1 MNKSVLKTLL
11 FLIICTLS
19 LLVNKLHAQT
29 IIREYNGTTYSD
41 PNVVISGCGGVAIEF
56 SISPQASHSYS
67 NYMWSR
73 IDNSVTQAPFS
84 NLPTPFEQFNTT
96 GVYGMTVTFDDYDSL
111 SATTTTKTI
120 TTGLNIIEVFDQP
133 EGSFFADVQSI
144 CVGGTITLTQTTPG
158 TFTSL
163 SFLVDNQLYPL
174 TGNTTTIT
182 LNDPGDYDV
191 VLSGTTTD
199 GCQFIYRQNDYI
211 HVEKP
216 YSTSFTASQTLSC
229 NTTQNVTFTAT
240 STDIDGGNVSPT
252 YFWDFG
258 DGTLDTT
265 SINTVTHSF
274 DSSLG
279 NDFNV
284 TVGTESNN
292 CTGTVNNSIDIYFR
306 SISTLYGTPTVSGD
320 CDEHILTYTPS
331 AIDPQLV
338 GMNITWDFGDGSS
351 PTVHSIG
358 DVVSHSFSN
367 ATPNPLNVTVT
378 ATLNGVADNSCSYT
392 DPQVIPILPQGGISI
407 SSNELEYCNENFNV
421 IVQANNLQNV
431 SAFYWVLDG
440 DTGNP
445 IGNNAMIDT
454 IAVSGTGS
462 HTIELYFDAQTG
474 DINDN
479 CALNSIDVYSAP
491 LTLTAAGQTQA
502 CEPANDTFFGSSTW
516 IDQTGTTVIN
526 PFDVDSE
533 EWMVI
538 NTVNNDTTYY
548 NTNPLNFSNLGH
560 GSYRITYSMTLDSI
574 GANPQCQYS
583 SIDYLYEVGEVFDYP
598 TLNVDTNP
606 ICIRTAVNFS
616 TTTTTD
622 TTGLGLSGEY
632 PIIYE
637 YRYGSNLDW
646 VDVGTNGLGTY
657 YYGDIVDDNRTAL
670 PGVFQVQLRALVN
683 GCPGE
688 PTTVFITIEPSE
700 AEHEMTTDDCNP
712 TTLSFVNNS
721 LGTADTDYRWT
732 LTITPPSQPAVTWTS
747 PITKDENFNFLA
759 EPDFPTFAG
768 YTQGEIPESSQVF
781 VRIEAMEPGNGCSDT
796 EDTTFF
802 MPGPLPQLAPTP
814 QTSTG
819 TCVNNNLSF
828 DAGDGNLGDTYV
840 WTFTHIADPT
850 IQYTFSSNTSTVN
863 TTFPI
868 PGDYNGTVVVTT
880 TGGCSFN
887 DTVGPIQITGGSVT
901 INGPNNGCVGD
912 NFTFEGVNLMFSPTS
927 PNYTWKV
934 DGVDQASGTATGG
947 NIPDLT
953 GVTFASANS
962 PQSTPHTITLELEVD
977 GCTADYT
984 HSIIVTRPDFSFPAP
999 HSDFI
1004 SFDYLCDEIVT
1015 VVDLDLD
1022 DNEVYNLNTSTI
1034 TYSIGGSP
1042 LTPISQSNDEARL
1055 SIAAGTYTMN
1065 VNVQDEFGCSSDNT
1079 LTFTVPT
1086 MRELEADFT
1095 PNTTSLVCP
1104 GFISFGDSLFET
1116 SGHTT
1121 RRQDLDNT
1129 NTLYDVDI
1137 SSWEW
1142 DFDAD
1147 GTVDATTTT
1156 GSVTHYYD
1164 RPGQYKAIVTVT
1176 DAQGCQDV
1184 SDSVTIEVGGT
1195 SGSYEILKKIGF
1207 EPATTSM
1214 VAYPVM
1220 DPNTDITNTI
1230 YQWSSG
1236 HGLLGSDSLQ
1246 TFTYNST
1253 IGGVNLSTITP
1264 NLTFLDENGCSY
1276 PADYSGDMTIL
1287 KCPDISNPD
1296 ITLCT
1301 DNGPYTLD
1309 IEDLSW
1315 SSQFS
1320 TTDTIETVDYI
1331 YTWELQY
1338 RWFVDGNPIS
1348 QVNGGHDTEV
1358 TFSFGPIDTNPF
1370 VINPD
1375 DADGKL
1381 YTIQATIIASYV
1393 DKNDASNNALNVSE
1407 CVMTDNIRVIFNPT
1421 PVASFTNTEVCGGD
1435 ATTLDASTT
1444 AFGTY
1449 TRGTIANYEWDI
1461 DNDGTYDF
1469 NTASAVSTY
1478 TFPGQGV
1485 YPVTLRVT
1493 SADGCIHQTTE
1504 DSVVVNSIP
1513 VGDFTYSNVCQ
1524 SFGIQF
1530 NDQSSITPVTDDEI
1544 VRWDWDFNN
1553 NGTFDIGGTDT
1564 LIHRSPQVSFDTLR
1578 DNYNTGAIIGT
1589 NVVLRPRLRV
1599 TTNKGCTFDY
1609 VPSTDSLLVFS
1620 FDDPVA
1626 NLSAQRTSDALSN
1639 EVCLGQE
1646 MQFNDLSTVSNANIA
1661 SYIGSGV
1668 LPAGV
1673 NDINAWVWD
1682 FGDGNWSSVQNPAH
1696 TYANEGT
1703 YTVRLMVTTARGC
1716 SHNNSITVH
1725 VRENPDPEIGTDSL
1739 IVCDDQT
1746 VSLRPIANDST
1757 NFAYTWSKLT
1767 GPTNGTVIENNLNS
1781 HTATVDVNESNFN
1794 AGESVIDVR
1803 YQLGIVDNNHPT
1815 ACTTFDTVD
1824 VQFHRFPNIALDT
1837 TLMACDTSA
1846 YYEALPFGAET
1857 INGFTYQWTQVYLT
1871 GGTVTET
1878 NLTDQNFTV
1887 RPNSY
1892 NDGSTIIRSKYY
1904 IDVTNAI
1911 GCTDRDSIEFEFY
1924 RRPDFASLSH
1934 AYPTCNTSNRSLYV
1948 VDFHPFGL
1956 TESLPH
1962 NTAYDYT
1969 WSMSSSASD
1978 HNVDPAFLSAL
1989 INQVTASDT
1998 VQNLSLDVVED
2009 YFKDDSLNL
2018 WFEIDL
2024 HVENSFDNTCLKDTS
2039 FIVNIERRPRELNL
2053 MDPRVDPCNLSVTL
2067 NHHTETLDF
2076 DYRWRATSASAEY
2089 NGASIPDT
2097 YAQTRTLNFTDA
2109 DFATGES
2116 QFTIVMNNRV
2126 RKNSSP
2132 RCGINR
2138 DISLD
2143 FFRTPDINFSETWP
2157 SGNNCATNVML
2168 SSGSEVIPGFDYTWV
2183 QTSVSNGTVNHDAT
2197 SNKDINLSVGSWNTG
2212 ETVITVT
2219 YELTVTNSAST
2230 TCMDVENYTIE
2241 FHRTPE
2247 ISYNPTALNCALVDT
2262 VTANNEAL
2270 NTATFTWVE
2279 NTVSGGTLNTT
2290 DNGNE
2295 YIIEVDNFDP
2305 TSHRI
2310 DGNYTVN
2317 IANSTAST
2325 CDNDTTFDI
2334 VFYRTPDIAFTD
2346 TRSDSCA
2353 LTNTFRPFG
2362 TTAITG
2368 YNYQWRELYVNGGT
2382 ITTNALTDQDLTFNV
2397 TSFDQDTAFIDVAYE
2412 LYVENSDATGCS
2424 DIDTVMFQFYRT
2436 PNLNVFRKQKPNSEC
2451 GLSVELYPLDTVEV
2465 INHTEGFDY
2474 TWTLDA
2480 STVTGAPSN
2489 TLPASVITDITNQVN
2504 TQNFNLNMPLTAFD
2518 AGSNEITFELDLNIE
2533 HSASG
2538 VNCAVDS
2545 TILLSFKRPPVI
2557 DMVEVKADSCA
2568 LSTTLQPF
2576 GTETITGF
2584 NYDWEVVS
2592 ITNYTNTTY
2601 GVGQTFTTQDLNVNL
2616 VDSDFTPTEAKIEM
2630 IVSLE
2635 VQNQLS
2641 PADSSCIDIVRD
2653 TLIFY
2658 RTPEIA
2664 TPFLS
2669 NKVNTCDHTATSEPF
2684 ATNVNGFS
2692 YVWTK
2697 VGETDGA
2704 VTNSSLTDRQIT
2716 VSLDTFATNSLQVDA
2731 QYRLRVFN
2739 TEYPDCYDEETVDFE
2754 FYRTPEMAFDDPMSY
2769 CASIDSSMT
2778 FRSTNEAYIHYGS
2791 DFYWNLN
2798 SISGGTIDSTAGGT
2812 EVFTIDVASWDT
2824 DAVQIDAE
2832 YTLSISNPST
2842 HTCDDDTTFQ
2852 VTFFR
2857 TPEIQFA
2864 STKTDSC
2871 ALADVI
2877 QPFNGEDIPLF
2888 TRIWRQLSV
2897 SGGTITQNSTN
2908 SDLDLDI
2915 TANTFD
2921 LNSTTITVQYELT
2934 AVNSASTSCV
2944 DKDTVEFYFYR
2955 TPNYDSYD
2963 EQQPLGFCGGLVQV
2977 SPLGLTEVINH
2988 NNGFDY
2994 TWTLDPTSVSGAGAD
3009 GNTLSATILN
3019 TLSLNEN
3026 SQNLNVS
3033 VVDGDYENGAHILRF
3048 NMDLNIRHSNS
3059 NITCADS
3066 SKTVMFQY
3074 YRYPDISFSEQ
3085 KADSCDLTTTLQPFG
3100 GEIINGFSYN
3110 WEIQNITGYDGSTYA
3125 VNDTY
3130 TTQNPSF
3137 TVTDDDFIDTESV
3150 IAITIE
3156 LTAVNNEAI
3165 LDNSCRNT
3173 QTYTFYFYRTPQIKT
3188 NFLSTKAQQCDN
3200 TGVASPFDTHIN
3212 GYVYQWSLDSMSTTN
3227 GEVSGVVID
3236 DSGLANRELNV
3247 LVDSFTDLHSIMTAH
3262 YKLRVINS
3270 NQPTCFAEDTV
3281 SFRFY
3286 RTPEVM
3292 LTSMT
3297 GACQNAVMVSST
3309 NEMLLDVD
3317 FDWTLISESG
3327 GTVVTNPTNHDGN
3340 RTITF
3345 TAVDYDPTES
3355 EINSTYMITLLNSGE
3370 SMCDDDTTFS
3380 FTLYRHPEINLTYTR
3395 ATADSCANAL
3405 TIAPYAGE
3413 GINGFTNAWSEV
3425 TRTGGAITTSS
3436 LTDED
3441 LTITLD
3447 TFAINSTRI
3456 DTRYLLT
3463 SFNTNS
3469 VACEDSMSLATTLY
3483 RQADFTNFNESRAD
3497 GICGLEMTLSPLGLV
3512 ENIPH
3517 DSGFDYTWSY
3527 DSVNVTG
3534 ADNDILPT
3542 AVINSF
3548 YSQINNQNLSL
3559 TLPLEAF
3566 ADGSNKIEIPVTISI
3581 ENTDQNSCVNAYN
3594 HTMVFYR
3601 PPVIDIQQSL
3611 TSCGV
3616 ANTITSFG
3624 TENVSSAFNFNWSFT
3639 EVGGTVT
3646 NSSLTDQDLTFTN
3659 PVFNNGSDTIRI
3671 NVALTVENIENTTC
3685 QADTAFTFLFYK
3697 EPVINFTQSLTG
3709 CDSINLIQPHGTE
3722 ILNGFTYVWE
3732 ETQRSGGQL
3741 GITSGY
3747 SLSTQDIEL
3756 EMVSFDS
3763 GSHKI
3768 DAEYKLTASNTDT
3781 LGNALCSDID
3791 STSFTILRVPS
3802 INIQQT
3808 LSAGDCGPT
3817 NTVTTFGTETI
3828 TGFVY
3833 EWTPVT
3839 VLGGTINH
3847 SSTSTQNVTFDT
3859 PVFDASSHQ
3868 IDVTY
3873 TVVARNSEN
3882 PTTCFDTE
3890 TVSFTFYRTPDINLA
3905 YTRAT
3910 ADSCSNALTISPFAN
3925 EAIGSYNN
3933 TWSEV
3938 SRTGGTITTSTN
3950 TNDENITLTV
3960 DSFDLNSTRID
3971 TRYLLETY
3979 NRNATNCEDSMSIAT
3994 TLYRQADFTNF
4005 NESRADGICGL
4016 EMTLSPLGTTEAIP
4030 HNSGF
4035 DYTWSYDSLNVTG
4048 ADNDRLPSAVIN
4060 SFYSQVNSQNLS
4072 LTLPLEAF
4080 ADGSNKIEIPVT
4092 ISIENT
4098 DQNSCVNAHNH
4109 TMVFYRPPVIDIQQS
4124 LAGCGITNTITPFGN
4139 ENVSSAFTFN
4149 WSFTEVGGSITNSS
4163 LTDQDL
4169 TFSNPV
4175 FDNGSD
4181 TIRIN
4186 VALTVE
4192 NNENT
4197 ICQADTAFTFLFY
4210 KEPVITFTQ
4219 SITNCDSINLIRPFG
4234 TEILNGYDYA
4244 WQQTQ
4249 LSGGQIV
4256 IASGYSMSTQDLELE
4271 KSSFDLGSHKID
4283 ARYELTVTNND
4294 TLGNQVC
4301 TDTESANFTIL
4312 RVPSMTIQQ
4321 SLVAGDCGNSNTV
4334 TTFGTETITGF
4345 TFGWTPV
4352 SVLGGTINLSSNSTQ
4367 NVTFDTPVFD
4377 ASSHQIDVTYTVVAR
4392 NSENPTTCFDTETVS
4407 FTFYRTPDINLAYTR
4422 ATADSCSNALT
4433 ISPFANEAIGSYNN
4447 TWSEVSRTGGTITT
4461 STNTNDENITLTV
4474 DSFDLNSTRIDTRY
4488 LLETYNRNATSC
4500 EDSMS
4505 IATTLYRQADFTNF
4519 NESRADGI
4527 CGLEMTLSPLGTT
4540 EVIAHNSGFDYTW
4553 SYDSLN
4559 VTGADNNRLPSSVIN
4574 SFYSQVNSQNLSL
4587 TLPLEAFADGSNK
4600 IEIPVTISIENTD
4613 QNSCVNAHNHTMV
4626 FYRPPV
4632 IDIQQSL
4639 AGCGITNTITPFGSE
4654 NVSSAFTF
4662 NWSFTEVGGSITN
4675 SSLTDQDLTFSN
4687 PVFDNGSDT
4696 IRINV
4701 ALTVENNEN
4710 TTCQADTTFTFL
4722 FYKEP
4727 VITFTQSITNCD
4739 SINLIRPFGTEVLN
4753 GYDYAWQQTQ
4763 LSGGQ
4768 VAITSGYSMSTQ
4780 DIELEKSSFDLGSHK
4795 IDARYQLTVT
4805 NNDTLGNQVCTDTE
4819 SANFTILRVPSID
4832 IQQSLIAGDCG
4843 STNTVTT
4850 FGNETISGFV
4860 YEWTPQTVTGG
4871 TISISSSSTQNVVFD
4886 SPTFDPT
4893 SNKIDVTYNV
4903 VVRNSENP
4911 TTCFD
4916 TETVTFTFYR
4926 TPDATLQPI
4935 SSVCSSSS
4943 ILLTTQESYVPNFN
4957 YLWTLIDTRVDH
4969 NPNTETLVAPQVIQ
4983 NDNTYTLNS
4992 PVDIEGFF
5000 PTGSSEITY
5009 EYEVSVENSQSP
5021 GCTDK
5026 DTIEATF
5033 FRVPILKSTQ
5043 SLDSTNC
5050 ELVNV
5055 IRPFGTESI
5064 PNYTY
5069 NWTELAV
5076 NGGTID
5082 VTYLDAQNQ
5091 DAQFTVTAFDSLSHR
5106 IDVSYRVIITNNAG
5120 ACTGNETYNFT
5131 FFRTPQASLSHLN
5144 LTPAC
5149 MDSDVVLFPIDS
5161 ENAGFTYQWT
5171 PISVMTDNGI
5181 DLLASNIKP
5190 LESNLNTHTLTLN
5203 HSPSF
5208 PQNAVRVTS
5217 VYELTVTNADN
5228 HCTSTDQVTV
5238 IFDRDALLSLNA
5250 NIFSTCDQSDLTL
5263 QTVEPRTDNYT
5274 YTWSIDS
5281 IYTDNGAS
5289 ISSLSNVNTATVG
5302 SMTIDGDPS
5311 DFPLGS
5317 ALITAKYNV
5326 HAENQLNADCD
5337 ADTSY
5342 TVMIARQPM
5351 ISFTDNHAGCALDSV
5366 TIKPFGDEMI
5376 NGFNYNWSIVN
5387 IDGYNGNSASL
5398 LSSQN
5403 NDQNID
5409 IHFSNTDFSTGRSQ
5423 IEVTFELTADNPNES
5438 GCSDTQQHTL
5448 VFFRVPMIDFT
5459 VTKAGNDSC
5468 ANEMTISPFNE
5479 VVSDYTYQWS
5489 MLSSTNGTVSMAND
5503 QVRDLVLNNPVFDQG
5518 ETRIDLRYQ
5527 LQITN
5532 NNVNASQP
5540 CITTEEIS
5548 VSFFKTPILENDLL
5562 TNAIDCNSNAKL
5574 KALTF
5579 GINSSQENNYV
5590 FDWTIN
5596 NLSGGTIDT
5605 VSVLD
5610 SLLIDVNTFNQ
5621 GSGEINFAINLD
5633 AHNAYQ
5639 YNTCLANDT
5648 RSLTFYR
5655 TPQISLNTS
5664 ASDLCEDNQF
5674 TITTGEELVSHFDYN
5689 WTINITDDIGNNT
5702 GAVDS
5707 TSNGSRGHELVFS
5720 NPTFPIG
5727 ASYIE
5732 IEATLNVSNGN
5743 SGCTDSETITLR
5755 FHKQPELSI
5764 TSSSPSSCD
5773 SNAITLRP
5781 TQNEVTNFT
5790 YTWERMSIVSEINT
5804 TDGANIGI
5812 SSMSDYEVTLDNP
5825 TFPTGSAQVSAWYKL
5840 TVSNPANPYCTM
5852 VSDSIEVTFFR
5863 SPVTALGEDIQVSC
5877 DSTLITTTPINEEL
5891 IGNFSYNWVINRID
5905 SDKRESD
5912 PNAQITINNATEY
5925 EPTFEVTNIPDDA
5938 SSVTAYISLTTENQ
5952 LNSCGT
5958 STDEI
5963 VVTFLR
5969 TPTVSLPDDMA
5980 DCQERTFLLSPN
5992 ETELTG
5998 MDYEWE
6004 VIHSTGGS
6012 VNAQNNMNSYLAS
6025 LSDPVFNSNSFEINS
6040 TVVLRVNNKL
6050 NANCIAVDTMNIMFH
6065 RTPIAHFVVDKG
6077 FGCQEELMHFSTR
6090 NAEVP
6095 HEGSVFEWDFDNN
6108 GSYEIQTSGDTTYTF
6123 NTVGDHPVNM
6133 RIITPAGCISETFTS
6148 VVPIHEI
6155 PTPSFTFSDI
6165 CIGEVAQFVNTTA
6178 QLTQSG
6184 DHGVKAVKWDFD
6196 YNETNGALFDAFET
6210 NASFQYPEAGTFK
6223 VLVEVTNNGGCTN
6236 TYIDSITV
6244 TPLPV
6249 VTLASDIWICE
6260 GLTTTLSPEVDVPV
6274 SFQWNTGQT
6283 TKDIE
6288 VAPAKETTY
6297 TLTVTNKQGCIN
6309 THDITVHVIPD
6320 IDMDSEQ
6327 ESCETE
6333 AITFDARIP
6342 EYEGTIQTYAWSTG
6356 ETTPTIDVLENGT
6369 YSVTTMVEHTSG
6381 TMCEFTHEF
6390 KATFH
6395 PNPEMVLEDTTFCFE
6410 FGDLLQVGAVEGN
6423 NFTYQ
6428 WNTGETSRV
6437 VTRDRS
6443 GVYTVMVTDE
6453 THATRCTTIDTI
6465 SVNQICPARMNTPNA
6480 FTPNGDGINDEF
6492 LLEPAYAIDIDL
6504 HIFNNWGE
6512 SIFHKEY
6519 KTSFEASSNGNGW
6532 NGKYKG
6538 ADMIS
6543 GNYTYTIRY
6552 VSEKDGS
6559 VTEKTGQIL
6568 LIR

>member
-1 MNKSVLKTLL
+1 MNKSVLRTLL

-19 LLVNKLHAQT
+19 LLVNRLHAQT

-56 SISPQASHSYS
+56 SISPQANHSYS
-67 NYMWSR
+67 NYQWSR
-73 IDNSVTQAPFS
+73 IENSVTQPPFS

-96 GVYGMTVTFDDYDSL
+96 GVYGMTVTFDEYDSIL
-111 SATTTTKTI
+111 TTTTTRTI

-133 EGSFFADVQSI
+133 EGSFFADHQSI
-144 CVGGTITLTQTTPG
+144 CIGETITLTQTTPG

-174 TGNTTTIT
+174 TGNSTTVT
-182 LNDPGDYDV
+182 LNNPGDYDV

-258 DGTLDTT
+258 DGSLDTT
-265 SINTVTHSF
+265 SINTVTHTF

-279 NDFNV
+279 SDFNV

-292 CTGTVNNSIDIYFR
+292 CSGTVNNSIDIYFR

-338 GMNITWDFGDGSS
+338 GMNVTWDFGDGSS

-474 DINDN
+474 DTNDN

-516 IDQTGTTVIN
+516 IDQTGTTVTN
-526 PFDVDSE
+526 PFAVDSE

-538 NTVNNDTTYY
+538 NTVNDDTTYY
-548 NTNPLNFSNLGH
+548 STNPLNFSNLGH

-606 ICIRTAVNFS
+606 ICIRSVVNFS
-616 TTTTTD
+616 TTTTAD
-622 TTGLGLSGEY
+622 TAGLGLSGEY

-646 VDVGTNGLGTY
+646 VDVGTDGLGTY
-657 YYGDIVDDNRTAL
+657 FYGDIVDDNRTAL

-819 TCVNNNLSF
+819 TCVNDNLSF

-868 PGDYNGTVVVTT
+868 PGDYNGTVDVTT

-912 NFTFEGVNLMFSPTS
+912 NFTFEGVNLMYSPTS

-962 PQSTPHTITLELEVD
+962 PQSTPHTITLELEVN

-1042 LTPISQSNDEARL
+1042 LTPVSQSNDEARL

-1214 VAYPVM
+1214 VAHPVM

-1682 FGDGNWSSVQNPAH
+1682 FGDGNWSSIQNPAH

-1767 GPTNGTVIENNLNS
+1767 GPTNGTIIENNLNS

-1824 VQFHRFPNIALDT
+1824 VQFHRFPNIDLDT

-1878 NLTDQNFTV
+1878 SLTDQNFTV

-1978 HNVDPAFLSAL
+1978 HNVDPSFLSAL

-2076 DYRWRATSASAEY
+2076 DYRWRATSTSAEY

-2126 RKNSSP
+2126 RKNTSP

-2138 DISLD
+2138 NISLN

-2168 SSGSEVIPGFDYTWV
+2168 SSGSEVIPGFNYTWV

-2197 SNKDINLSVGSWNTG
+2197 NNKDINLSVGSWNTG

-2230 TCMDVENYTIE
+2230 TCMDVESYTIE

-2346 TRSDSCA
+2346 TRTDSCA

-2368 YNYQWRELYVNGGT
+2368 YNYQWRELYVNGGV
-2382 ITTNALTDQDLTFNV
+2382 ITTNTLTDQDLTFNV

-2451 GLSVELYPLDTVEV
+2451 GLTVELYPLDTVEV

-2474 TWTLDA
+2474 TWILDV

-2601 GVGQTFTTQDLNVNL
+2601 GVGQTFTTQDLNINL

-2812 EVFTIDVASWDT
+2812 EVFTIDVASWDI
-2824 DAVQIDAE
+2824 DAVHIDAE

-2852 VTFFR
+2852 ITFFR

-2888 TRIWRQLSV
+2888 TRTWRQLSV

-2934 AVNSASTSCV
+2934 AVNSASASCV

-2955 TPNYDSYD
+2955 TPNYDNYD

-3026 SQNLNVS
+3026 SQNLNAS

-3048 NMDLNIRHSNS
+3048 NMNLNIRHSNS

-3074 YRYPDISFSEQ
+3074 YRYPDINFSEQ

-3156 LTAVNNEAI
+3156 LTAVNNEAT

-3270 NQPTCFAEDTV
+3270 NQPTCYAEDTV

-3297 GACQNAVMVSST
+3297 GSCQNAVMVSST

-3327 GTVVTNPTNHDGN
+3327 GTVVTNPANHDGN

-3395 ATADSCANAL
+3395 SSADSCANAL

-3413 GINGFTNAWSEV
+3413 GISGFTNAWSEV
-3425 TRTGGAITTSS
+3425 SRTGGAITTSS

-3517 DSGFDYTWSY
+3517 NSGFDYTWSY

-3534 ADNDILPT
+3534 ADNNILPT

-3548 YSQINNQNLSL
+3548 YSQVNNQNLNL
-3559 TLPLEAF
+3559 TLPIEAF

-3601 PPVIDIQQSL
+3601 PPVIDIEQSL

-3671 NVALTVENIENTTC
+3671 NVALIVENIENTTC

-3808 LSAGDCGPT
+3808 LSAGDCGLT
-3817 NTVTTFGTETI
+3817 NTITTFGTETI

-3833 EWTPVT
+3833 EWKPVT

-3847 SSTSTQNVTFDT
+3847 SSTTTQNVTFDT

-3873 TVVARNSEN
+3873 TVVARNAEN

-3890 TVSFTFYRTPDINLA
+3890 TVTFTFYRTPDINLA

-3950 TNDENITLTV
+3950 TNYENITLTV
-3960 DSFDLNSTRID
+3960 
-3971 TRYLLETY
+3971 
-3979 NRNATNCEDSMSIAT
+3979 
-3994 TLYRQADFTNF
+3994 
-4005 NESRADGICGL
+4005 
-4016 EMTLSPLGTTEAIP
+4016 
-4030 HNSGF
+4030 
-4035 DYTWSYDSLNVTG
+4035 
-4048 ADNDRLPSAVIN
+4048 
-4060 SFYSQVNSQNLS
+4060 
-4072 LTLPLEAF
+4072 
-4080 ADGSNKIEIPVT
+4080 
-4092 ISIENT
+4092 NT
-4098 DQNSCVNAHNH
+4098 
-4109 TMVFYRPPVIDIQQS
+4109 
-4124 LAGCGITNTITPFGN
+4124 
-4139 ENVSSAFTFN
+4139 
-4149 WSFTEVGGSITNSS
+4149 
-4163 LTDQDL
+4163 
-4169 TFSNPV
+4169 
-4175 FDNGSD
+4175 
-4181 TIRIN
+4181 
-4186 VALTVE
+4186 
-4192 NNENT
+4192 
-4197 ICQADTAFTFLFY
+4197 
-4210 KEPVITFTQ
+4210 
-4219 SITNCDSINLIRPFG
+4219 
-4234 TEILNGYDYA
+4234 
-4244 WQQTQ
+4244 
-4249 LSGGQIV
+4249 
-4256 IASGYSMSTQDLELE
+4256 
-4271 KSSFDLGSHKID
+4271 
-4283 ARYELTVTNND
+4283 
-4294 TLGNQVC
+4294 
-4301 TDTESANFTIL
+4301 
-4312 RVPSMTIQQ
+4312 
-4321 SLVAGDCGNSNTV
+4321 
-4334 TTFGTETITGF
+4334 
-4345 TFGWTPV
+4345 
-4352 SVLGGTINLSSNSTQ
+4352 
-4367 NVTFDTPVFD
+4367 
-4377 ASSHQIDVTYTVVAR
+4377 
-4392 NSENPTTCFDTETVS
+4392 
-4407 FTFYRTPDINLAYTR
+4407 
-4422 ATADSCSNALT
+4422 
-4433 ISPFANEAIGSYNN
+4433 
-4447 TWSEVSRTGGTITT
+4447 
-4461 STNTNDENITLTV
+4461 
-4474 DSFDLNSTRIDTRY
+4474 FDLNSTRIDTRY

-4540 EVIAHNSGFDYTW
+4540 EIIAHNSGFDYTW

-4559 VTGADNNRLPSSVIN
+4559 VTGADNNRLPSAVIN
-4574 SFYSQVNSQNLSL
+4574 SFYTQVNSQNLSL

-4613 QNSCVNAHNHTMV
+4613 QNSCVNDYNHTMV

-4639 AGCGITNTITPFGSE
+4639 AGCGVTNTITPFGNE

-4662 NWSFTEVGGSITN
+4662 NWSFTEVGGSISN
-4675 SSLTDQDLTFSN
+4675 SSLTDQDLTFNN

-4710 TTCQADTTFTFL
+4710 TTCQADTAFTFL

-4727 VITFTQSITNCD
+4727 VISFTQSITNCD
-4739 SINLIRPFGTEVLN
+4739 SVNLIRPFGTEVLN

-4768 VAITSGYSMSTQ
+4768 VVIASGYSMSTQ

-4795 IDARYQLTVT
+4795 IDARYELTVT
-4805 NNDTLGNQVCTDTE
+4805 NNDTLGNQVCADTE

-4893 SNKIDVTYNV
+4893 SNRIDVTYNV

-4916 TETVTFTFYR
+4916 TETVSFTFYR

-4969 NPNTETLVAPQVIQ
+4969 NPNTETLVAPQVVQ

-5144 LTPAC
+5144 LTLAC

-5161 ENAGFTYQWT
+5161 ENVGFTYQWT

-5217 VYELTVTNADN
+5217 VYELTVTNSDN
-5228 HCTSTDQVTV
+5228 LCTSTDQVTV
-5238 IFDRDALLSLNA
+5238 IFDRDALLSLNV
-5250 NIFSTCDQSDLTL
+5250 NNFSTCDQNDLTL

-5311 DFPLGS
+5311 DFPSGS

-5342 TVMIARQPM
+5342 TVTIARQPM

-5366 TIKPFGDEMI
+5366 TIKPFGNEII

-5423 IEVTFELTADNPNES
+5423 IEVTFELTVDNPNES
-5438 GCSDTQQHTL
+5438 GCGDTQQHTL

-5579 GINSSQENNYV
+5579 GINSSQEDNYV
-5590 FDWTIN
+5590 FDWSIN

-5633 AHNAYQ
+5633 AHNTYQ

-5773 SNAITLRP
+5773 SNTITLRP

-5790 YTWERMSIVSEINT
+5790 YTWERLSIVSEINT

-5812 SSMSDYEVTLDNP
+5812 SSMSDYEVTLDSP

-5840 TVSNPANPYCTM
+5840 TVSNPENPYCTM

-5877 DSTLITTTPINEEL
+5877 DSTLIATTPINEEL

-5925 EPTFEVTNIPDDA
+5925 KPTFEVTNIPDDA

-5952 LNSCGT
+5952 LNSCGS

-5963 VVTFLR
+5963 AVTFLR

-5992 ETELTG
+5992 ETEWTG

-6297 TLTVTNKQGCIN
+6297 TLTVTNNQGCIN

-6342 EYEGTIQTYAWSTG
+6342 EYEGTVQTYAWSTG

-6453 THATRCTTIDTI
+6453 THSTRCTTIDTI

-6532 NGKYKG
+6532 NGQYKG

-6559 VTEKTGQIL
+6559 VTEITGQIL